1 MKEYVFKIGGEGMI
15 TGKTKQNKY
24 LSKRKK
30 NAWDGQAHLGAAC
43 HSGAG
48 HDVKEIQGQGE

>member
-30 NAWDGQAHLGAAC
+30 NA
-43 HSGAG
+43 
-48 HDVKEIQGQGE
+48 